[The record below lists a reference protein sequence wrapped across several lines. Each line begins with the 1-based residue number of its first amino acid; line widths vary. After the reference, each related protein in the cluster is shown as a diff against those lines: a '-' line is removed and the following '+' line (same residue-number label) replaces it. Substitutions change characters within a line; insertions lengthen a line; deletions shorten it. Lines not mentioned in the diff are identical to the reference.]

1 MANGGHPSR
10 PATPRRGH
18 SPPQTSGCT
27 GRTQTA
33 ATCRARYARASCWA
47 ATATAGEG
55 RPTGHPPKH
64 TPPTQTH
71 GGSPMGRNRAAQT
84 TPQSRH
90 NRDTEADNE
99 REGGV
104 GVRHRYGSRPSLA
117 VPSKSHTAAAA
128 AVRAVARLDH
138 EGPLARAP
146 SWRENS
152 GQPPR
157 TCQCAIAARRGW
169 PSSTADAP
177 ASPPA
182 ARPTLTARS
191 SPVSGCPAISPHPS
205 SSPSPSQH
213 QNECGG
219 KRPEARGG
227 DSPVTPQ
234 PQRRKHGDDGA
245 PRRGRIPPHVICPM
259 DGMKNVLTVCGG
271 DEAPRGERKK
281 GHPMPPEFHR
291 SSQREHRQKRRPCA
305 RTRGGG

>member
-1 MANGGHPSR
+1 
-10 PATPRRGH
+10 
-18 SPPQTSGCT
+18 
-27 GRTQTA
+27 
-33 ATCRARYARASCWA
+33 
-47 ATATAGEG
+47 
-55 RPTGHPPKH
+55 
-64 TPPTQTH
+64 
-71 GGSPMGRNRAAQT
+71 MGRNRAAQT

-182 ARPTLTARS
+182 ARPTPHCALLASVRLSSHLSPPLLLPLPIPAPERVWWKEARS
-191 SPVSGCPAISPHPS
+191 S
-205 SSPSPSQH
+205 
-213 QNECGG
+213 
-219 KRPEARGG
+219 RGG
-227 DSPVTPQ
+227 LPCHSPTAATETW
-234 PQRRKHGDDGA
+234 G
-245 PRRGRIPPHVICPM
+245 
-259 DGMKNVLTVCGG
+259 
-271 DEAPRGERKK
+271 
-281 GHPMPPEFHR
+281 
-291 SSQREHRQKRRPCA
+291 
-305 RTRGGG
+305 

>member
-182 ARPTLTARS
+182 ARPTPHCALLASVRLSSHLSPPLLLPLLIPAPERVWWKEARS
-191 SPVSGCPAISPHPS
+191 S
-205 SSPSPSQH
+205 
-213 QNECGG
+213 
-219 KRPEARGG
+219 RGG
-227 DSPVTPQ
+227 LPCHSPTAATETW
-234 PQRRKHGDDGA
+234 G
-245 PRRGRIPPHVICPM
+245 
-259 DGMKNVLTVCGG
+259 
-271 DEAPRGERKK
+271 
-281 GHPMPPEFHR
+281 
-291 SSQREHRQKRRPCA
+291 
-305 RTRGGG
+305 